1 MTPHRTAKSP
11 LTRLRDHLGGA
22 VGASYLAAAALPAPG
37 RWLRHPHLIGAA
49 GLPHIAFETPRFL
62 LSLLLLTA
70 GLQVPVHALRAL
82 ARRPT
87 ALLTGL
93 VLHLVAPLLIIP
105 GVAFALSR

>member
-1 MTPHRTAKSP
+1 
-11 LTRLRDHLGGA
+11 
-22 VGASYLAAAALPAPG
+22 
-37 RWLRHPHLIGAA
+37 
-49 GLPHIAFETPRFL
+49 
-62 LSLLLLTA
+62 LTA
-70 GLQVPVHALRAL
+70 GLQVPIQALRAL

>member
-11 LTRLRDHLGGA
+11 LTRLRDHLGWA

-62 LSLLLLTA
+62 LSLL
-70 GLQVPVHALRAL
+70 
-82 ARRPT
+82 RRPT